1 VSRKPGVP
9 DGGAVMIL
17 RLILLAWVLVVPA
30 PAFADA
36 VVADWI
42 GEYAMN
48 HDGLRGTLHIADTK
62 AECAGPSWCH
72 LRLSYVD
79 QQGVRRAGTIARI
92 TDRNQHMTFVVSFPG
107 YQQRFEAYL
116 MSWDKTT
123 MAGSTSWR
131 GRTFGFYATKR
142 RVAAPG
148 SAEPGAADPAAQRA
162 GSIDR
167 DGMLQVVL
175 PDGTRRLRR
184 PGACGYTIIP
194 PGGEPRQVACQQAP
208 PATPPNPPDAVTST
222 WLIRHNDALLDIM
235 RVYLDAPSIA
245 NYQANFEPGG
255 VSIYNQIF
263 TRTDVIHDLSRL
275 R

>member
-1 VSRKPGVP
+1 
-9 DGGAVMIL
+9 MIL

-79 QQGVRRAGTIARI
+79 QQGVR
-92 TDRNQHMTFVVSFPG
+92 
-107 YQQRFEAYL
+107 
-116 MSWDKTT
+116 
-123 MAGSTSWR
+123 
-131 GRTFGFYATKR
+131 
-142 RVAAPG
+142 
-148 SAEPGAADPAAQRA
+148 RA